1 MLYYGRPP
9 LSPPPLSPVLT
20 ALDVVVLVVYGVGV
34 VAFGL
39 RAGGEQRTTQDYF
52 LGGRDLPWWA
62 VCFSVVAT
70 ETSTLTVIGV
80 PAVAYFGSFTFL
92 QLTFGYL
99 LGRVV
104 VATVL
109 LPRYFRGEL
118 QTAYAFLGDRFGD
131 GMRGVASV
139 TFLLTRLLADGVRL
153 FATAIPIQVIA
164 RAAGFEVGYPT
175 VIVAIGVVTAAYTY
189 VGGLKAVVWMDVV
202 QMGIYVGGAVLALA
216 LLWPALSDALP
227 AALAAGK
234 LDVVDWGA
242 GGVGEVLSSPYA
254 FPVAVLGGTFFAMA
268 SHGTDQL
275 IVQRVLACRT
285 YEDGR
290 RAMVWSGAFV
300 IVQFALF
307 LGVGVGLWA
316 FYGAAPLA
324 DLGLTRGD
332 ELFPLYIL
340 NEMPAGLRGLLF
352 AGIVAAAMSTL
363 SSSLNALA
371 GSTLMDLVERLGGRR
386 PDEAAS
392 LRLSKIL
399 TLVWAAVFVG
409 FATLFTGLDNPV
421 VELGLGIAGFTYGGL
436 LGAFALG
443 LLVRRA
449 RQADAL
455 VAFAVTIATLTAVIF
470 GVWWSGAA
478 GAWVWAWRPSA
489 GAREAGALQA
499 VAWPLYPLVGVAV
512 SLAVGGLLSLRHP
525 AGGRPAPPEHAVAR
539 AGAAG
544 RGGSRS

>member
-1 MLYYGRPP
+1 M
-9 LSPPPLSPVLT
+9 LT
-20 ALDVVVLVVYGVGV
+20 ALDIVVLVVYGVGV
-34 VAFGL
+34 IAFGL

-92 QLTFGYL
+92 QLTLGYL
-99 LGRVV
+99 IGRVV

-164 RAAGFEVGYPT
+164 RAAGLEVGYPA
-175 VIVAIGVVTAAYTY
+175 VILAIGVVTAAYTY

-202 QMGIYVGGAVLALA
+202 QMGIYVGGAVLALV
-216 LLWPALSDALP
+216 LLAPALGDALP

-234 LDVVDWGA
+234 LDVLDWGA
-242 GGVGEVLSSPYA
+242 GGVGDLLSSPYA

-285 YEDGR
+285 LEEGR
-290 RAMVWSGAFV
+290 KAMIWSGAFV
-300 IVQFALF
+300 ILQFALF

-324 DLGLTRGD
+324 DLGLGRGD
-332 ELFPLYIL
+332 ELFPFYIL
-340 NEMPAGLRGLLF
+340 TEMPAGLRGLLF
-352 AGIVAAAMSTL
+352 AGIIAAAMSTL

-371 GSTLMDLVERLGGRR
+371 GSTLMDLVERVGGRR
-386 PDEAAS
+386 PDEAAA
-392 LRLSKIL
+392 LRLSKVL

-455 VAFAVTIATLTAVIF
+455 VAFAVTILTLAAVIF

-478 GAWVWAWRPSA
+478 EAWVWAWRPA
-489 GAREAGALQA
+489 AEAREAGALQP
-499 VAWPLYPLVGVAV
+499 VAWPLYPLIGVAV

-525 AGGRPAPPEHAVAR
+525 APPEHAVA
-539 AGAAG
+539 GGGAG